1 MDLANSIVLLQPG
14 LYILRHPKTGLPPIS
29 ISRAAGKPEHNGQ
42 IQALYT
48 PGTDGGV
55 LRGGADAIVMQ
66 VLSAPVELLVTA
78 YLEKA
83 GAAVPVI
90 KIDKVGLDGSND
102 VAAQAKAMEVPAKGI
117 SLVGHI
123 ERKGDVVAA
132 HGNTLGDPKS
142 ELRVEGF
149 QIEWPDKPEGLDLA
163 YSARIDGMGATP
175 TVSSGKFCGTRNA
188 AKRIVEVTFALSGPK
203 AAQFTLKG
211 TAHFSGGFSKDVQPG
226 VALHGPTG
234 MEHLTALELDAV
246 PTGSAKAAKG
256 AWEASPRTKIFKP
269 TGNHSG
275 SRAKK

>member
-48 PGTDGGV
+48 SGTDGGV
-55 LRGGADAIVMQ
+55 LRNGADAIVMQ
-66 VLSAPVELLVTA
+66 VLNAPVELLVTA

-83 GAAVPVI
+83 GATVPVI
-90 KIDKVGLDGSND
+90 KIDRVGLDSETG
-102 VAAQAKAMEVPAKGI
+102 APARAIEVPPKGI

-149 QIEWPDKPEGLDLA
+149 QIEWPDKPEGLDIA
-163 YSARIDGMGATP
+163 YGARVEGAGMTP

-188 AKRIVEVTFALSGPK
+188 ARRIVEVTFALTGAK
-203 AAQFTLKG
+203 AQQYALKG
-211 TAHFSGGFSKDVQPG
+211 KAHFSGGFSKDVEAG
-226 VALHGPTG
+226 IALAGPSG
-234 MEHLTALELDAV
+234 LEHLTGLELEAV
-246 PTGSAKAAKG
+246 PAGSTRAIKG
-256 AWEASPRTKIFKP
+256 VWDASPRTKIFKP
-269 TGNHSG
+269 TKPIKSG
-275 SRAKK
+275 SRSK

>member
-14 LYILRHPKTGLPPIS
+14 IYILRHPKTGLPPIS

-83 GAAVPVI
+83 GATPPVI
-90 KIDKVGLDGSND
+90 KIDKVGLDGSNE
-102 VAAQAKAMEVPAKGI
+102 APAQAKAMEVPAKGI

-149 QIEWPDKPEGLDLA
+149 QVQWPDKPEGVDLT
-163 YSARIDGMGATP
+163 YTARIEGAGATP
-175 TVSSGKFCGTRNA
+175 TVSTGHFCGTRNA
-188 AKRIVEVTFALSGPK
+188 AKRIVAVTF
-203 AAQFTLKG
+203 TLTGANADAYDLQG
-211 TAHFSGGFSKDVQPG
+211 TAQFSGGYE
-226 VALHGPTG
+226 VAVVSGAALAGPSG
-234 MEHLTALELDAV
+234 LEHLTGLRLEAV
-246 PTGSAKAAKG
+246 SAGKPMKSKG
-256 AWEASPRTKIFKP
+256 PWEASSRTKIFKKASSP
-269 TGNHSG
+269 
-275 SRAKK
+275 RARRA